1 MAIRRHT
8 SRSTVSISN
17 RVNSANLALTL
28 SAFPDPTLSYLVV
41 AGGGGGGTCLLL
53 AGGQARAQAGRQ
65 ATRARR
71 VRLGVGSARWIEGHA
86 CRRRVRRGLV
96 RRRGRAPAAGE
107 RGQERL
113 AGVRRRGVAAQ
124 HRGPGTAHG
133 VLRVLVAR
141 G

>member
-1 MAIRRHT
+1 MAAR
-8 SRSTVSISN
+8 
-17 RVNSANLALTL
+17 AGA
-28 SAFPDPTLSYLVV
+28 AGAGAAGAGAAEA
-41 AGGGGGGTCLLL
+41 AGGRACCWRW
-53 AGGQARAQAGRQ
+53 GQARAQAGRQ

-113 AGVRRRGVAAQ
+113 RKFAGAKLQHSTVVQAPRMVFFLSTSREAQ
-124 HRGPGTAHG
+124 S
-133 VLRVLVAR
+133 
-141 G
+141 